1 MVFVVYIEVK
11 PLFQM
16 LFENGYGLL
25 LTKPST
31 NYRINLLI

>member
-1 MVFVVYIEVK
+1 MAFVVYIEVK
-11 PLFQM
+11 LHFQM

-25 LTKPST
+25 LTKPGT